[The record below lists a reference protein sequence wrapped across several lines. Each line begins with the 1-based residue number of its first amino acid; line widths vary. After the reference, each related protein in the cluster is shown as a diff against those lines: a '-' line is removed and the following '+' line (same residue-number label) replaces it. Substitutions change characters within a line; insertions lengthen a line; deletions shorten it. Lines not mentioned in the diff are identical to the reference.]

1 MSDELARIKRTVL
14 SGRYLF
20 TEKARTELA
29 ADGLTELD
37 AIEAITGAVAI
48 YKTLRSR
55 SPHRQH
61 RREKLYVIQGTN
73 LEGIFIYTKGKFGS
87 GPGGV
92 ETFYVL
98 ISAKRSAAD

>member
-55 SPHRQH
+55 SPR
-61 RREKLYVIQGTN
+61 RPGREKLYVIQGTN
-73 LEGIFIYTKGKFGS
+73 LEGIFIYTKGKFGI
-87 GPGGV
+87 GPGGL

-98 ISAKRSAAD
+98 ISAKRSISD